1 MQCDILIRGGD
12 VIDPSQGLRGIR
24 DVAIGGGRIL
34 AIEESIDSAEP
45 THTVDA
51 RGLLVVPGLID
62 LHVHVY
68 TDHIPIGIEA
78 DPLCPAGG
86 VTTMLDA
93 GSAGSRNF
101 GGFRRDVIDRIDTQ
115 VFGLVNLASPGLIAA
130 DLGELVD
137 RRHADPAGVV
147 RTITEN
153 PGVAIGV
160 KIRAGKH
167 IIGEGEQ
174 GWENFREAV
183 AAARESGTWLMVHI
197 GESPMSIP
205 EMLDHLE
212 PGDCITHCFKGG
224 STRVLDDDDGVFAAV
239 RDASEAGVI
248 FDVGHG
254 FGSFQWE
261 TCQAALD
268 GGLEPTTIS
277 TDLHSSSL
285 EDPVMSLPETASKL
299 LNLGVPLVGVVRQC
313 TTGPA
318 ESIQRADELGT
329 LRPGSVADLAAFEL
343 QEGGQFEFRDVHD
356 QLMVG
361 PKNLSPVLT
370 IRAGTIYDPDALAG
384 EREADRQRALRM
396 KALSHGDI
404 ETFLKG

>member
-1 MQCDILIRGGD
+1 MQCDILVRGGE

-24 DVAIGGGRIL
+24 DVAITDGRVV
-34 AIEESIDSAEP
+34 AVEERIDEAVA

-101 GGFRRDVIDRIDTQ
+101 GGFRRDVIDRVQTQ
-115 VFGLVNLASPGLIAA
+115 VFGLVNLASTGLIAS
-130 DLGELVD
+130 DLGELRD
-137 RRHADPAGVV
+137 RRYADPAGVV
-147 RTITEN
+147 STIAAHQ
-153 PGVAIGV
+153 GVAVGV

-183 AAARESGTWLMVHI
+183 MAARESGTWLMVHI

-205 EMLDHLE
+205 EMLEHLE

-224 STRVLDDDDGVFAAV
+224 SERILDPDDRVWNAV
-239 RDASEAGVI
+239 RDASAAGVV

-254 FGSFQWE
+254 YGSFQWE
-261 TCQAALD
+261 VCQAVLD
-268 GGLEPTTIS
+268 GGVEPTTIS
-277 TDLHSSSL
+277 TDLHVKNL
-285 EDPVMSLPETASKL
+285 HGPVYDMPTTMSKFLH
-299 LNLGVPLVGVVRQC
+299 LGVPLERVIEMS
-313 TTGPA
+313 TTRPA
-318 ESIQRADELGT
+318 AVLGQAEQLGT
-329 LRPGSVADLAAFEL
+329 LRVGTVADVAVLEKQQGRF
-343 QEGGQFEFRDVHD
+343 
-356 QLMVG
+356 
-361 PKNLSPVLT
+361 VLT
-370 IRAGTIYDPDALAG
+370 DSYRQGRVVEDLLIATATIRRG
-384 EREADRQRALRM
+384 ELVPGGGGLRM
-396 KALSHGDI
+396 RHRA
-404 ETFLKG
+404 E